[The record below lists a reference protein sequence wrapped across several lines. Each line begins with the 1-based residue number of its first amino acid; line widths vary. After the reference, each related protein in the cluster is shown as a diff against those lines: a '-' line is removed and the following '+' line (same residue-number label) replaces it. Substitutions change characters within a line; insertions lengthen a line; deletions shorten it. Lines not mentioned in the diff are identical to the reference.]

1 MSVKSERRAWY
12 AANVEPKP
20 AGEPVGS
27 EAYMAWVARGN
38 AYMVARC
45 IPGTAI
51 LRDPADVQ
59 QGAPKRVVASRR
71 ASATDAADRAEFA
84 AHVDSMRAAIADA
97 MGWPGML
104 WDDFW
109 RPQRHGVNARR
120 RPNLEFC
127 KGSLK
132 VAWPHLTEEMQ
143 RLHDE
148 GVWTWTTF
156 ADYKA
161 AKVAERVEARDAWEE
176 LKAADCAGADC
187 TGCVSDACMVTF

>member
-12 AANVEPKP
+12 AANVEPMP
-20 AGEPVGS
+20 SLDRASGAFIEWRDR
-27 EAYMAWVARGN
+27 AN

-45 IPGTAI
+45 VPGTAI
-51 LRDPADVQ
+51 LKDAGDVSQ
-59 QGAPKRVVASRR
+59 VAPKRVVASRK

-84 AHVDSMRAAIADA
+84 AHLDSMRARIADA

-109 RPQRHGVNARR
+109 KPQTFGMDARR
-120 RPNLEFC
+120 RPSLEFC

-148 GVWTWTTF
+148 GVWQWTTF
-156 ADYKA
+156 ADYKGM
-161 AKVAERVEARDAWEE
+161 KVAERAEMKDAYAAELSAEAAWGV
-176 LKAADCAGADC
+176 A
-187 TGCVSDACMVTF
+187 F

>member
-12 AANVEPKP
+12 AANVKPKP
-20 AGEPVGS
+20 VADARSDE
-27 EAYMAWVARGN
+27 YMAWVHEAN
-38 AYMVARC
+38 AYMVSRC
-45 IPGTAI
+45 VPGTSI
-51 LRDPADVQ
+51 LKDPADVATVQ
-59 QGAPKRVVASRR
+59 PKRVVASRK

-84 AHVDSMRAAIADA
+84 AHLDSMRARIADA

-109 RPQRHGVNARR
+109 KPQTFGMDARR
-120 RPNLEFC
+120 RPSLEFC

-148 GVWTWTTF
+148 GVWAWTTF

-161 AKVAERVEARDAWEE
+161 AKVAERAEMKDTY
-176 LKAADCAGADC
+176 AAESFAEYCETVGA
-187 TGCVSDACMVTF
+187 F

>member
-27 EAYMAWVARGN
+27 PAYMEWVHRAN

-45 IPGTAI
+45 VPGTAI
-51 LRDPADVQ
+51 LKDAGDVPAV
-59 QGAPKRVVASRR
+59 APKPVIASRK
-71 ASATDAADRAEFA
+71 ASATDQADRAEYA
-84 AHVDSMRAAIADA
+84 DLVDSMRARIADA

-109 RPQRHGVNARR
+109 KPSAARR
-120 RPNLEFC
+120 PEFC
-127 KGSLK
+127 KGPLHQ
-132 VAWPHLTEEMQ
+132 AWPHLTEEMQ

-148 GVWTWTTF
+148 GVWKWTTF
-156 ADYKA
+156 ADFKA
-161 AKVAERVEARDAWEE
+161 MKVAERAEMREAY
-176 LKAADCAGADC
+176 AAESESAEWGVA
-187 TGCVSDACMVTF
+187 F